1 MEEYVNSPAYDL
13 SLGQKQRV
21 TIAGVLSI
29 GPKYIVMDEPTAM
42 LDPEGKE
49 DVRRTLK
56 KLKEKGF
63 GVIYVTNIIS
73 EIFLADRTILLEKG
87 QIIKE
92 LKKEE
97 IIKNI
102 DFLKSK
108 GITVPKILEKSEKL
122 RQIGI
127 EIEDIIN
134 I

>member
-1 MEEYVNSPAYDL
+1 MEKYINSPAYDL

-29 GPKYIVMDEPTAM
+29 DPKYIVMDEPTAM

-49 DVRRTLK
+49 DIRKTIK

-73 EIFLADRTILLEKG
+73 EIFLADRTILLENG

-97 IIKNI
+97 IIENI
-102 DFLKSK
+102 DFLKSN
-108 GITVPKILEKSEKL
+108 GIAIPIILEKSEKL
-122 RQIGI
+122 REIGI
-127 EIEDIIN
+127 KIEDIL
-134 I
+134 